1 MRGCRRVPALKED
14 TVELKTIEEILDYAI
29 SNEEKAAELYYDL
42 AEKVE
47 RPGMKDAFLHFA
59 KEEEG
64 HKARLLKIKE
74 GEIPAVSEE
83 KVADLGITE
92 QLAEPEVAANMT
104 YQEALLF
111 AMKAE
116 KAAFVLYTRLA
127 EATDDAQLQRVF
139 RSLAQEEAKHKLRFE
154 IEYDDHVLEGV

>member
-1 MRGCRRVPALKED
+1 M
-14 TVELKTIEEILDYAI
+14 ELKTIEEILDYAV
-29 SNEEKAAELYYDL
+29 SNEERAAALYYDL

-47 RPGMKDAFLHFA
+47 RPGMKEAFLHFA

-64 HKARLLKIKE
+64 HKVRLLKIKA

-83 KVADLGITE
+83 KVANLGITE
-92 QLAEPEVAANMT
+92 MLEEPDIAANMT

-116 KAAFVLYTRLA
+116 KAAFTLYTKLA
-127 EATDDAQLQRVF
+127 EMTDDQSFQRIF

>member
-1 MRGCRRVPALKED
+1 M
-14 TVELKTIEEILDYAI
+14 ELTTIDQILDYAI
-29 SNEEKAAELYYDL
+29 SNEEKAAALYYEL
-42 AEKVE
+42 ADKVE
-47 RPGMKDAFLHFA
+47 RPGMREAFLHFA

-74 GEIPAVSEE
+74 GEISAVSEE

-92 QLAEPEVAANMT
+92 TLVEPEIGSNMT

-116 KAAFVLYTRLA
+116 KAAFVLYTKLA
-127 EATDDAQLQRVF
+127 EATTDASLQRVF
-139 RSLAQEEAKHKLRFE
+139 KSLAQEEAKHKLRFE
-154 IEYDDHVLEGV
+154 IEYDDQVLDGV